1 MGAWG
6 TGYFEDDAALDFMAD
21 VEESRDPKRI
31 LTRTFD
37 KAIKAQYI
45 ESHEGTAVIV
55 AAAYVDRQTNG
66 TKYSKHNIDPPLQ
79 IDTFPSRNPDHNFSD
94 LREKAVIAL
103 NKILGEN
110 SEINELWAEND
121 EDYPTWKSGVQQ
133 LIMRLTT

>member
-31 LTRTFD
+31 LTRAFD
-37 KAIKAQYI
+37 NAIKAQYI

-66 TKYSKHNIDPPLQ
+66 TTYSKHNIDPPLQ

-94 LREKAVIAL
+94 LREKAVEAL

-121 EDYPTWKSGVQQ
+121 EDYPTWKSGLLQ